1 MLLHVGSRHQDLQT
15 VLPPPQFLLYSALP
29 TGQSDDDINTSSF
42 LLHTIPSTF
51 LPPIRSQDS
60 RGVMTDWSN
69 KNVSTSNQNDAL
81 PGVIQ
86 ERKNSSGYKS
96 GVAACREHLSSGSLE
111 LSVQC
116 WPINHDQGYRQ
127 TWGSKMLTFPVR
139 RIKSYSAI
147 RISFA

>member
-1 MLLHVGSRHQDLQT
+1 MLAAGIKISRLSSL
-15 VLPPPQFLLYSALP
+15 LPSFFSTLLCQLDNQMMISTPVVSSSTQSFYFLASHP
-29 TGQSDDDINTSSF
+29 
-42 LLHTIPSTF
+42 IPG
-51 LPPIRSQDS
+51 S

>member
-1 MLLHVGSRHQDLQT
+1 MLAAGIKISRLSSLLPSFFSTLLCQLDNQMMISTPVVSSSTQSFYFLASHP
-15 VLPPPQFLLYSALP
+15 VL
-29 TGQSDDDINTSSF
+29 G
-42 LLHTIPSTF
+42 
-51 LPPIRSQDS
+51 S